1 MNGSWRKLG
10 DREEQKWKNFKARE
24 GQLRDLRMREAS
36 SVVRVGERDE
46 RYCERSVKGLVWDWD
61 WDLVRMCVT
70 LQMSW

>member
-24 GQLRDLRMREAS
+24 GQFRDLRMREAS
-36 SVVRVGERDE
+36 LVVRVGERDE
-46 RYCERSVKGLVWDWD
+46 RYCERSAKGLDWN